1 MEDTFDNE
9 DDELLFA
16 TVLQMANELWML
28 LNNDEKDTGSTIVE
42 SKEDFLAMNEK
53 SPKYLQ
59 IEVLEQ
65 YDFEYLND
73 TCPPFPLL
81 TIKVMILHCPIRT
94 MNNYCWRVP
103 TFLRKPRRLPYPRQY
118 LRQWTAKRFQSSQP
132 SYEPPTAPQ
141 QRQPMNPHVC
151 WSFRLTYVY
160 VEANICNREPSTGL
174 LVCLSQKYSSERC

>member
-1 MEDTFDNE
+1 
-9 DDELLFA
+9 
-16 TVLQMANELWML
+16 ML
-28 LNNDEKDTGSTIVE
+28 LNNDEKDTGSTIME

-94 MNNYCWRVP
+94 MNNCCYYIHHR
-103 TFLRKPRRLPYPRQY
+103 TTKELALSKNLMNYQYP
-118 LRQWTAKRFQSSQP
+118 
-132 SYEPPTAPQ
+132 
-141 QRQPMNPHVC
+141 
-151 WSFRLTYVY
+151 
-160 VEANICNREPSTGL
+160 
-174 LVCLSQKYSSERC
+174 